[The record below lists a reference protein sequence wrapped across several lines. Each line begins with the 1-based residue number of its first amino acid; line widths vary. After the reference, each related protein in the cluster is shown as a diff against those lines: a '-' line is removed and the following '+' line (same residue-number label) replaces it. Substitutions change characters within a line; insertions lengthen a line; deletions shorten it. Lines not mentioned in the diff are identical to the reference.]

1 MHFHNVDGV
10 SDHSVM
16 LYSFA
21 CLFFYLLLDNT
32 TNATEIL
39 LDAGNHTEISQSTK
53 SASNQWRAIGGKL
66 GFTFDEL
73 DSIVHEPGRCG
84 DVDYYEA
91 MLRRWLDWAP
101 PKHPFPSLQSLLTAL
116 RDVGKERLAYDL
128 EAKYRK

>member
-1 MHFHNVDGV
+1 MDFHYVDI
-10 SDHSVM
+10 HSIM
-16 LYSFA
+16 LFICITFLS
-21 CLFFYLLLDNT
+21 LLLDST
-32 TNATEIL
+32 PNATEIL
-39 LDAGNHTEISQSTK
+39 LGAGDHIGISQSTK
-53 SASNQWRAIGGKL
+53 CASNQWWAIGGNL

-73 DSIVHEPGRCG
+73 DSIVREPGRCG

-101 PKHPFPSLQSLLTAL
+101 PKHPFPSLQSLLTAF